1 MSENKT
7 QTTGE
12 RTDEETRKIIENLSK
27 KKKSKKLNDPVDP
40 DLLNQILENER
51 TKGQVWK
58 KEEDKKSLRK

>member
-1 MSENKT
+1 M
-7 QTTGE
+7 
-12 RTDEETRKIIENLSK
+12 K

-58 KEEDKKSLRK
+58 KEEDKKEK

>member
-58 KEEDKKSLRK
+58 K

>member
-58 KEEDKKSLRK
+58 KEEDKKEK